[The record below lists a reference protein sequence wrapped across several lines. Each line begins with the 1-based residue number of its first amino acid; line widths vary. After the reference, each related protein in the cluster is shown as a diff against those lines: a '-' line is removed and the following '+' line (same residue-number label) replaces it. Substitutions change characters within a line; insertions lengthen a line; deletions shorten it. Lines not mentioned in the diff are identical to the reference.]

1 MFRAIVVDDEPQARN
16 YLARMIPEVSPGW
29 EVVGSAANGR
39 EALEIYA
46 ACPSDLVITDIRMPE
61 MDGFELSGAVREI
74 NPDVFIV
81 FISGYE
87 EFSYAKQAIELGAGD
102 YLTKPISRKSILAML
117 QKAERK
123 ITEKRE
129 YARQSDMMRQL
140 SDDYRNELIRNL
152 CQAALENNYI
162 RIQTLQPLLYRMQIQ
177 QMQKDWCVIAAFA
190 ECNLSAGFDQLAQ
203 NRYLFLQLVRDLIET
218 RLRYG
223 YVVEAND
230 GTLLLCIMGDNEEE
244 TEDLADRAAEAAAEL
259 CRKNLHLSM
268 SSCRSAVKL
277 DTLELHEAH
286 READALFPLTAL
298 YGVKCHGRAGQ
309 DERVDELNG
318 RAAAVVDAWGQEDM
332 TSLPGCVRQYC
343 KMIPDQLLQYG
354 ILHLL
359 HLAHKAYCPHLQT
372 IEKQMLQLPC
382 RDGEETAFA
391 IIEIFSRAVSRE
403 RDRSA
408 NEKLIDDAVLI
419 IRANLSEPISLGFVA
434 DRLKVSANH
443 LSRLFHT
450 VTGES
455 YSHFLTRERMEMAA
469 RMLRQSPEMKVYD
482 IAEKTG
488 YFNVQHFCHVF
499 HEYWG
504 MSPTQ
509 YQHQGEDGN
518 ESAGPEE

>member
-190 ECNLSAGFDQLAQ
+190 ECDPSAGFDQLAQ

-244 TEDLADRAAEAAAEL
+244 TEELADRAVPEDWA
-259 CRKNLHLSM
+259 
-268 SSCRSAVKL
+268 
-277 DTLELHEAH
+277 
-286 READALFPLTAL
+286 
-298 YGVKCHGRAGQ
+298 GRAY
-309 DERVDELNG
+309 RRRPVH
-318 RAAAVVDAWGQEDM
+318 
-332 TSLPGCVRQYC
+332 
-343 KMIPDQLLQYG
+343 
-354 ILHLL
+354 LHRG
-359 HLAHKAYCPHLQT
+359 AP
-372 IEKQMLQLPC
+372 
-382 RDGEETAFA
+382 
-391 IIEIFSRAVSRE
+391 
-403 RDRSA
+403 
-408 NEKLIDDAVLI
+408 
-419 IRANLSEPISLGFVA
+419 
-434 DRLKVSANH
+434 
-443 LSRLFHT
+443 
-450 VTGES
+450 
-455 YSHFLTRERMEMAA
+455 
-469 RMLRQSPEMKVYD
+469 
-482 IAEKTG
+482 
-488 YFNVQHFCHVF
+488 
-499 HEYWG
+499 
-504 MSPTQ
+504 
-509 YQHQGEDGN
+509 
-518 ESAGPEE
+518 